1 MLIDLPIS
9 LKFQKKNCNLKKEQ
23 KDFDDISNP
32 SSLKMI
38 MIVKY
43 DTHTHTVTYTLEYPW
58 RLFPPWKD
66 YSAVLLVLN
75 IKISESFKI

>member
-43 DTHTHTVTYTLEYPW
+43 DTHTHTVTYTLEYP
-58 RLFPPWKD
+58 
-66 YSAVLLVLN
+66 
-75 IKISESFKI
+75 